1 MPAVAPIATHLH
13 QNRRVPTPTSVVQ
26 VDPESPGPDD
36 VASAAEAL
44 RAGRLVA
51 FPTETVYG
59 LGAVMDDRAALARVF
74 TVKGRPATDPLI
86 LHVAAVEQ
94 LAELVTDLPPAA
106 ELLAERFWPGP
117 LTLVLPRSAAVP
129 DEVVAGGPSVAVR
142 LPSHP
147 VALALLRTV
156 GRPVA
161 APSANRFGRISPT
174 TAAHVMAELDGR
186 IDVVVD
192 GGPTTLGLE
201 STVVD
206 LSGRVPRLLR
216 PGGVTLEDLRGVLGT
231 VEHVEREVVDESD
244 AAAAPGRFLRHYA
257 PTTPLVL
264 VQGGPDL
271 QADLVAGLRNAGVAV
286 GAVELPEDADDA
298 ARRLYAQLRVADA
311 GGAELLVVRAHEAHG
326 LGRAVNDRLFRA
338 AHGRVVADPTPATIE
353 RLLRVLGDS
362 GGADARG

>member
-1 MPAVAPIATHLH
+1 VPSATAVIH
-13 QNRRVPTPTSVVQ
+13 
-26 VDPESPGPDD
+26 VDPESPGPGDI
-36 VASAAEAL
+36 AAAAEAL
-44 RAGRLVA
+44 LAGRLVA

-59 LGAVMDDRAALARVF
+59 LGAVMDDRSALARVF
-74 TVKGRPATDPLI
+74 TAKGRPATDPLI

-94 LAELVTDLPPAA
+94 LAELVTGVPPHA

-129 DEVVAGGPSVAVR
+129 GEVTAGGPSVAVR

-147 VALALLRTV
+147 VALALLSAV

-174 TAAHVMAELDGR
+174 TGAHVMAELDGR

-216 PGGVTLEDLRGVLGT
+216 PGGVTLEDLRAVLGT
-231 VEHVEREVVDESD
+231 VEHVEREVVEESD

-264 VQGGPDL
+264 VQGGSDL
-271 QADLVAGLRNAGVAV
+271 LSRLLVGLHDAGVAA
-286 GAVELPEDADDA
+286 GTVELPDAADDA
-298 ARRLYAQLRVADA
+298 ARQLYAQLRVADA
-311 GGAELLVVRAHEAHG
+311 GGADLLLVRAHEPHG

-338 AHGRVVADPTPATIE
+338 AHGRVVADPEPATIE
-353 RLLRVLGDS
+353 RLVRVLGDS